1 MNHIAQVVRTLVMC
15 GVLGYA
21 GAWVCYLRGRGRLGR
36 GLLVLGWLLN
46 LSVFVI
52 NGVIAGEP
60 PFGNMY
66 HVLVFLGLCFPP
78 LLAILAGCWKMGW
91 SGGYFAF
98 SAAMALTGAWFMDA
112 DVHWRRMPALQSPWF
127 VPHVFSYMV
136 SYALATVAIVMTA
149 VKRLRSLDPEE
160 AARYATTAHRVL
172 RLGFPFMTFG
182 MLSGALWAEEAWG
195 RYWSWDP
202 KETWSL
208 ITWTLYLG
216 YLHCRYDRRTAAWAD
231 LIQALAFG
239 ALLWT
244 FFLVNLL
251 PRLSSALHSYAG

>member
-1 MNHIAQVVRTLVMC
+1 MNMVARVVH
-15 GVLGYA
+15 
-21 GAWVCYLRGRGRLGR
+21 
-36 GLLVLGWLLN
+36 LLVLFSAVSYGCSWVLHLVRRQRAARWLMGLAWCSN
-46 LSVFVI
+46 LAVFII
-52 NGVIAGEP
+52 NGVVAGEP

-78 LLAILAGCWKMGW
+78 LLVILARSWAMGW
-91 SGGYFAF
+91 TGGYFAF
-98 SAAMALTGAWFMDA
+98 SAAMALTGAWFMDV

-127 VPHVFSYMV
+127 VPHVFAYMI
-136 SYALATVAIVMTA
+136 SYALATVAFVMMV
-149 VKRLRSLDPEE
+149 VKRVRRPNLET
-160 AARYATTAHRVL
+160 AARYRAAAYRII

-195 RYWSWDP
+195 RFLSWDP

-208 ITWTLYLG
+208 ITWTLYVAF
-216 YLHCRYDRRTAAWAD
+216 LHCRYERRVAAWAD
-231 LIQALAFG
+231 VIQGLAFV